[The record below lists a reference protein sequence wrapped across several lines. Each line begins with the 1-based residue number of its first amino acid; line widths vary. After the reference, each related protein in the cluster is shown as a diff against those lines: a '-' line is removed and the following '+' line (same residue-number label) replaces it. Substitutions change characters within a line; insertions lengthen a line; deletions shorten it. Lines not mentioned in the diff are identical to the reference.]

1 MYNMSKKYFPSIQY
15 IVFCMKNAAL
25 SVCAAMFLKVGIALL
40 PTLQALALGRFIDE
54 MADSFAQGMVTA
66 ALAGSLAAL
75 CVLITLVYLL
85 ESLYSLVLV
94 KLKIRIGTAYD
105 LHLLEKHSR
114 LTIAS
119 LENSKTCQLIE
130 QVTEDSTDKMYK
142 GFLNLMDMA
151 EYVVRIL
158 GIVAAVCAYSIP
170 FGVFAALMLLALF
183 PIAKKCGEE
192 DYEAYRNSSEQFR
205 RARYFRD
212 VLRGRDYAD
221 ERATFQYTGWMNQL
235 WEQKFE
241 KGRRYSEKA
250 SGQNYFRIKLVS
262 IAALVF
268 LGIVALVL
276 LFPLRDGR
284 LSAGTYIGIV
294 TLITTF
300 AKMMEWNIAYVIED
314 FISGRLYILDYDRF
328 MNLEECLIEE
338 GEDGEKNVELEEIAF
353 RDVSFRY
360 PGTEKPVLHHLD
372 LTLRKGR
379 QYALVGENGAGKT
392 TIVQLLLGLYEDYQ
406 GEILLDGKELRTFSP
421 EQRRAYFSCA
431 WQNFARYEIE
441 LGENISPGRKIEES
455 GLLALC
461 ERLGMGDLP
470 GELPD
475 GFHTE
480 LGRLGEKEMDLSG
493 GQWQRIAVAR
503 ALVRNTPVLIL
514 DEPAAALDPSGEQAL
529 YELLQKEV
537 KSSIGIWITH
547 RLGGIQGV
555 DEIVVLRDGGV
566 CERGSHGELMKKG
579 GFYAHMFEIQRS
591 WYYETSE

>member
-1 MYNMSKKYFPSIQY
+1 MCNILKKYFPSIQY

-25 SVCAAMFLKVGIALL
+25 FVCAAMLLKVGIALL

-54 MADSFAQGMVTA
+54 MADSFAQGTVTA

-85 ESLYSLVLV
+85 DSLYSLVQV

-119 LENSKTCQLIE
+119 LENNKTCQLIE

-151 EYVVRIL
+151 EYAVRIL

-170 FGVFAALMLLALF
+170 FGVFAAFMLLALF

-212 VLRGRDYAD
+212 VLRGRDYAG
-221 ERATFQYTGWMNQL
+221 ERATFQYTGWMNRL

-241 KGRRYSEKA
+241 KGRQYSEKA

-314 FISGRLYILDYDRF
+314 FISGRLYILDYDHF

-338 GEDGEKNVELEEIAF
+338 GEGGDTSVELEEIAF

-360 PGTEKPVLHHLD
+360 PGTEKPVLHHLN
-372 LTLRKGR
+372 LTLKKGR

-455 GLLALC
+455 RLLALC

-503 ALVRNTPVLIL
+503 ALVRNTLVLIL

-547 RLGGIQGV
+547 RLGGIRGV

-566 CERGSHGELMKKG
+566 CERGSHGELMEKG
-579 GFYAHMFEIQRS
+579 GFYAHMFEVQRS